1 MRRLTLCGPFSLVLR
16 HNNGTF
22 YLVLCPFSP
31 LFFNFLSL
39 AKCDCALVWVPLP
52 RKRRRRVLCG
62 RYARGVRVVNPNK
75 KALEAEGW
83 GKRSLDARRFPFL
96 SAPFDSGS
104 ATIVGCPLI
113 GPCGCDRLRRVQ
125 LSKKSDKMWICRWL
139 HSAEAG
145 CGAQKEIA

>member
-1 MRRLTLCGPFSLVLR
+1 M
-16 HNNGTF
+16 
-22 YLVLCPFSP
+22 
-31 LFFNFLSL
+31 
-39 AKCDCALVWVPLP
+39 
-52 RKRRRRVLCG
+52 
-62 RYARGVRVVNPNK
+62 RVVNPNK

-145 CGAQKEIA
+145 CGAQKEIAWLGMALPTVGLVSETEALQLFTDAAASYLLLLFLFLPNDPHIRPRTP